1 MNEETKKKK
10 NNWGGNKVA
19 CPFGFMS
26 KVWKQCHGKS
36 VKNIRNMFIF
46 TGLDLRKLKIQI
58 NNENHKKIYF
68 QSLHSNIISLNIAHH
83 STEVIDPKVLC
94 VTERY

>member
-58 NNENHKKIYF
+58 KIMRIIKRFIFNHFIRIKFLWI
-68 QSLHSNIISLNIAHH
+68 
-83 STEVIDPKVLC
+83 
-94 VTERY
+94 

>member
-46 TGLDLRKLKIQI
+46 TGLDLRKWKIQI
-58 NNENHKKIYF
+58 KIMRIIKRFIFNHFIR
-68 QSLHSNIISLNIAHH
+68 I
-83 STEVIDPKVLC
+83 
-94 VTERY
+94 